1 MAIDK
6 AKSTLKEMLISML
19 AIVISIV
26 LAVFALGVA
35 NWALDVFNIT
45 GDLAQVAALIVVAIV
60 IGPTM
65 LHLQVK
71 NTFSSLIRCLSFLR

>member
-60 IGPTM
+60 IGHTM